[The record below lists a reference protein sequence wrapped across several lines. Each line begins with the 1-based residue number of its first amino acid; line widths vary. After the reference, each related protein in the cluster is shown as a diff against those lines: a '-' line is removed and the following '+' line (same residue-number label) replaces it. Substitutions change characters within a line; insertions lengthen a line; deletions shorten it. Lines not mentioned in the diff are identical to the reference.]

1 MGGPGLDPGLPS
13 TDRQALKTPGEDQL
27 DFNFTETQGML
38 RDTLRRYLSDTYDF
52 DKRASM
58 LRMDGGRDPGVWKA
72 LATELGILGAALPE
86 AHGGFGGG
94 PVDSMVLMEE
104 FGRAIAVEP
113 YVPTVVIGGNALA
126 LTGGAHADAL
136 LPGIISGEVVI
147 GAGFYEP
154 QGRYNLADLKTTAK
168 ADGSG
173 WTLNGHKSVVVA
185 APYAT
190 HLLVS
195 ARTGGSQ
202 REAAGVSLFLVEA
215 NAKGLVRRDYPCVD
229 GYMASEVYFENANVG
244 PHALLGAEGQALG
257 LIETLVDHAAMAQC
271 AEATGAMKKLHELT
285 LDYAKQR
292 KQFGKAIGD
301 FQVIQHRLVDMFME
315 AEQATS
321 MTLMGTLRLDDPDR
335 AKWVSQAKAK
345 INKGARALGQWAV
358 QTHGGIGIT
367 TELAAGHY
375 FKRLSIIET
384 QFGDFDYH
392 MGRLEERLLAA

>member
-1 MGGPGLDPGLPS
+1 
-13 TDRQALKTPGEDQL
+13 L
-27 DFNFTETQGML
+27 DFNYTETQSML
-38 RDTLRRYLSDTYDF
+38 RDTLRRYLADAYDF
-52 DKRASM
+52 DKRQAM
-58 LRMDGGRDPGVWKA
+58 LRREGGRDPGVWKA

-94 PVDSMVLMEE
+94 PVDTMVLMEE

-113 YVPTVVIGGNALA
+113 YVPTIVIGAQALA
-126 LTGGAHADAL
+126 ETGGAHAEAL
-136 LPGIISGEVVI
+136 IPAIIGGEAI
-147 GAGFYEP
+147 LGFAYAEP

-173 WTLNGHKSVVVA
+173 WTLNGHKAVVLA

-190 HLLVS
+190 HLLVT

-202 REAAGVSLFLVEA
+202 RESQGISLFLVETGT
-215 NAKGLVRRDYPCVD
+215 KGVVRRDYPTVD
-229 GYMASEVYFENANVG
+229 GFMASEVYFENANVG
-244 PHALLGAEGQALG
+244 PHALLGAEGQALP
-257 LIETLVDHAAMAQC
+257 LIEKLVDHATMAAC
-271 AEATGAMKKLHELT
+271 AEATGAMKKMHELT

-315 AEQATS
+315 AEQAQS
-321 MTLMGTLRLDDPDR
+321 MTLMGTLRLDDPLR

-392 MGRLEERLLAA
+392 MGRLEAGLLAEAA

>member
-1 MGGPGLDPGLPS
+1 
-13 TDRQALKTPGEDQL
+13 L

-38 RDTLRRYLSDTYDF
+38 RDTLRRYLADTYDF
-52 DKRASM
+52 DKRAAM
-58 LRMDGGRDPGVWKA
+58 LKREGGRDPGVWKA

-86 AHGGFGGG
+86 QYGGFGGS
-94 PVDSMVLMEE
+94 PIDSMVLMEE

-113 YVPTVVIGGNALA
+113 YVPTVVLGAGALVATGGQLADELVPAIIGG
-126 LTGGAHADAL
+126 D
-136 LPGIISGEVVI
+136 VI
-147 GAGFYEP
+147 VGAGFYEP
-154 QGRYNLADLKTTAK
+154 QGRYNLADVATTAK

-173 WTLNGHKSVVVA
+173 WTLNGHKAVVVA

-195 ARTGGSQ
+195 ARTGGSR
-202 REAAGVSLFLVEA
+202 REGKGVSLFLVEA
-215 NAKGLVRRDYPCVD
+215 NAKGVVRRDYPCVD

-244 PHALLGAEGQALG
+244 PHALLGAEGGALP
-257 LIETLVDHAAMAQC
+257 LIEQLVDHAAMAQC
-271 AEATGAMKKLHELT
+271 AEATGAMKVLNELT

-321 MTLMGTLRLDDPDR
+321 MTLMGTLRLDDAQR
-335 AKWVSQAKAK
+335 TKWVSQAKAK

-392 MGRLEERLLAA
+392 MGRLEAGLSA

>member
-1 MGGPGLDPGLPS
+1 
-13 TDRQALKTPGEDQL
+13 L
-27 DFNFTETQGML
+27 DFNYTETQTML
-38 RDTLRRYLSDTYDF
+38 RDTLRRYLADTYDF
-52 DKRASM
+52 DKRAAM
-58 LRMDGGRDPGVWKA
+58 LRMEGGRDPGVWRA

-104 FGRAIAVEP
+104 FGRALAVEP
-113 YVPTVVIGGNALA
+113 YVPTVVLGGNALVA
-126 LTGGAHADAL
+126 TGGDHADTL
-136 LPGIISGEVVI
+136 LPAIIAGEVI
-147 GAGFYEP
+147 LGAGFYEP

-173 WTLNGHKSVVVA
+173 WTLNGHKAVVVA

-190 HLLVS
+190 HLLVT

-202 REAAGVSLFLVEA
+202 REPSGVSLFLVEA
-215 NAKGLVRRDYPCVD
+215 NARGIVRRDYPTVD
-229 GYMASEVYFENANVG
+229 GFMASEVYFENANVG
-244 PHALLGAEGQALG
+244 PHALLGAEGQALP
-257 LIETLVDHAAMAQC
+257 LVETLVDHAAMAQC

-285 LDYAKQR
+285 LEYARQR

-321 MTLMGTLRLDDPDR
+321 MTLMGTLRLDDPNR

-345 INKGARALGQWAV
+345 ISKGARALGQNAV

-367 TELAAGHY
+367 TELPAGHY
-375 FKRLSIIET
+375 FKRLTLLES
-384 QFGDFDYH
+384 QFGDFDHH
-392 MGRLEERLLAA
+392 MARLEAQLLAA

>member
-1 MGGPGLDPGLPS
+1 M
-13 TDRQALKTPGEDQL
+13 
-27 DFNFTETQGML
+27 DFNFNETQGML
-38 RDTLRRYLSDTYDF
+38 RDTLRRYLADTYDF
-52 DKRASM
+52 DKRVAM
-58 LRMDGGRDPGVWKA
+58 LKREGGRDPGVWKA

-86 AHGGFGGG
+86 QYGGFGGS

-113 YVPTVVIGGNALA
+113 YVPTVVLGAGALVA
-126 LTGGAHADAL
+126 TSGQQASELV
-136 LPGIISGEVVI
+136 PGIIGGDVI
-147 GAGFYEP
+147 VGAGFYEP
-154 QGRYNLADLKTTAK
+154 QGRYNLADVATTAK

-173 WTLNGHKSVVVA
+173 WTLNGHKAVVVA

-202 REAAGVSLFLVEA
+202 REANGVSLFLVEA
-215 NAKGLVRRDYPCVD
+215 NAKGVVRRDYPCVD
-229 GYMASEVYFENANVG
+229 GYMASEVYFENAQVG
-244 PHALLGAEGQALG
+244 PHALLGAEGSALP
-257 LIETLVDHAAMAQC
+257 LIEQLVDHAAMAQC
-271 AEATGAMKKLHELT
+271 AEATGAMKRLNELT

-321 MTLMGTLRLDDPDR
+321 MTLMGTLRLDDAER
-335 AKWVSQAKAK
+335 TKWVSQAKAK

-392 MGRLEERLLAA
+392 MARLEAGLAA

>member
-1 MGGPGLDPGLPS
+1 
-13 TDRQALKTPGEDQL
+13 L
-27 DFNFTETQGML
+27 DFNFTQTQSML
-38 RDTLRRYLSDTYDF
+38 RDTLRRYLADAYDF
-52 DKRASM
+52 DKRQAM
-58 LRMDGGRDPGVWKA
+58 LRMEGGRDPGVWKA
-72 LATELGILGAALPE
+72 LATELGVLGAALPE

-113 YVPTVVIGGNALA
+113 YVPTVVIGAQALVEA
-126 LTGGAHADAL
+126 GGSLADELVPAIIAGDAILAFAHA
-136 LPGIISGEVVI
+136 
-147 GAGFYEP
+147 EP
-154 QGRYNLADLKTTAK
+154 QGRYNLANLRTTAK

-173 WTLNGHKSVVVA
+173 WTLNGHKAVVIA

-190 HLLVS
+190 HYLVS

-202 REAAGVSLFLVEA
+202 MESSGVSLFLVEA
-215 NAKGLVRRDYPCVD
+215 GAKGIVRRDYPTVD
-229 GYMASEVYFENANVG
+229 GFMASDLYFENANVG
-244 PHALLGAEGQALG
+244 PHALLGAEGGALP
-257 LIETLVDHAAMAQC
+257 LIEKLADHATMALC

-285 LDYAKQR
+285 LDYARQR

-301 FQVIQHRLVDMFME
+301 FQVIQHRLVDMFLE
-315 AEQATS
+315 AEQAAS

-335 AKWVSQAKAK
+335 SKWVSQAKAK

-392 MGRLEERLLAA
+392 MGRLEAALAA

>member
-1 MGGPGLDPGLPS
+1 M
-13 TDRQALKTPGEDQL
+13 

-38 RDTLRRYLSDTYDF
+38 RDTLRRYLADTYDF
-52 DKRASM
+52 DKRVAM
-58 LRMDGGRDPGVWKA
+58 LKRDGGRDPGVWKA

-86 AHGGFGGG
+86 QYGGFGGS
-94 PVDSMVLMEE
+94 PIDSMVLMEE

-113 YVPTVVIGGNALA
+113 YVPTVVLGAGALVA
-126 LTGGAHADAL
+126 TGGSQADEL
-136 LPGIISGEVVI
+136 VPGIIGGDVII

-154 QGRYNLADLKTTAK
+154 QGRYNLADVSTTAK

-173 WTLNGHKSVVVA
+173 WTLNGHKAVVVA

-202 REAAGVSLFLVEA
+202 REASGVSLFLVEA
-215 NAKGLVRRDYPCVD
+215 NAKGVVRRDYPCVD

-244 PHALLGAEGQALG
+244 PHALLGTEGGALP
-257 LIETLVDHAAMAQC
+257 LIEQLVDHAAMAQC
-271 AEATGAMKKLHELT
+271 AEATGAMKRLNELT

-321 MTLMGTLRLDDPDR
+321 MTLMGTLRLEDAER

-392 MGRLEERLLAA
+392 MARLEAGL

>member
-1 MGGPGLDPGLPS
+1 M
-13 TDRQALKTPGEDQL
+13 

-38 RDTLRRYLSDTYDF
+38 RDTLRRYLADTYDF
-52 DKRASM
+52 DKRAAM
-58 LRMDGGRDPGVWKA
+58 LKREGGRDPGVWKA

-86 AHGGFGGG
+86 QYGGFGGS
-94 PVDSMVLMEE
+94 PIDTMVLMEE

-113 YVPTVVIGGNALA
+113 YVPTVVLGAGALVATGGQVADELVPAIIGG
-126 LTGGAHADAL
+126 D
-136 LPGIISGEVVI
+136 VI
-147 GAGFYEP
+147 VAAGFYEP
-154 QGRYNLADLKTTAK
+154 QGRYNLADVTTTAK

-173 WTLNGHKSVVVA
+173 WTLNGHKAVVVA

-195 ARTGGSQ
+195 ARTGGNQ
-202 REAAGVSLFLVEA
+202 REGKGVSLFLVEA
-215 NAKGLVRRDYPCVD
+215 NAKGVVRRDYPCVD
-229 GYMASEVYFENANVG
+229 GYMASEVYFENVSLPG
-244 PHALLGAEGQALG
+244 SALLGADGGALP
-257 LIETLVDHAAMAQC
+257 LIEQLVDHAAMAQC
-271 AEATGAMKKLHELT
+271 AEATGAMKVLNELT

-321 MTLMGTLRLDDPDR
+321 MTLMGTLRLDDAER
-335 AKWVSQAKAK
+335 TKWVSQAKAK

-392 MGRLEERLLAA
+392 MARLEAGL

>member
-1 MGGPGLDPGLPS
+1 M
-13 TDRQALKTPGEDQL
+13 

-38 RDTLRRYLSDTYDF
+38 RDTLRRYLADTYDF
-52 DKRASM
+52 DKRAAM
-58 LRMDGGRDPGVWKA
+58 LRMEGGRDPGVWRS

-94 PVDSMVLMEE
+94 PIDSMVLMEE

-113 YVPTVVIGGNALA
+113 YVPTVVIGGNALVA
-126 LTGGAHADAL
+126 TGGAHADAL
-136 LPGIISGEVVI
+136 VPGIISGEVVI

-154 QGRYNLADLKTTAK
+154 QGRYNLADIKTAAK

-190 HLLVS
+190 HFLVS
-195 ARTGGSQ
+195 ARSGGSQ
-202 REAAGVSLFLVEA
+202 REAGGVSLFLVEA
-215 NAKGLVRRDYPCVD
+215 NARGVVRRDYPCVD
-229 GYMASEVYFENANVG
+229 GYMASELYFENASVG
-244 PHALLGAEGQALG
+244 PDALLGAEGAALP
-257 LIETLVDHAAMAQC
+257 LIEMLVDHAAMAQC
-271 AEATGAMKKLHELT
+271 AEATGTMKKLHELT

-321 MTLMGTLRLDDPDR
+321 MTLMGTLRLDDADR
-335 AKWVSQAKAK
+335 PKWVSQAKAK

-392 MGRLEERLLAA
+392 MGRLEDRLLAA

>member
-1 MGGPGLDPGLPS
+1 M
-13 TDRQALKTPGEDQL
+13 
-27 DFNFTETQGML
+27 DFNTTETQGML

-52 DKRASM
+52 DKRQAM
-58 LRMDGGRDPGVWKA
+58 LRREGGRDPGVWKA

-94 PVDSMVLMEE
+94 PVESMVLMEE

-126 LTGGAHADAL
+126 LTGGDHADAL
-136 LPGIISGEVVI
+136 IPGIIAGEVII

-215 NAKGLVRRDYPCVD
+215 DTRGVVHRDYPCVD
-229 GYMASEVYFENANVG
+229 GYMASEVYFENASVG
-244 PHALLGAEGQALG
+244 PHALLGAEGQALP
-257 LIETLVDHAAMAQC
+257 LIEALVDHAAMAQC

-285 LDYAKQR
+285 LDYARQR
-292 KQFGKAIGD
+292 KQFGKAISD

-321 MTLMGTLRLDDPDR
+321 MTLMGTLRLDDADR
-335 AKWVSQAKAK
+335 TKWVSQAKAK

-375 FKRLSIIET
+375 FKRLSILET
-384 QFGDFDYH
+384 QFGDFDHH
-392 MGRLEERLLAA
+392 MARLEAHLLAA

>member
-1 MGGPGLDPGLPS
+1 M
-13 TDRQALKTPGEDQL
+13 
-27 DFNFTETQGML
+27 DFNTTETQGML

-52 DKRASM
+52 DKRQAM
-58 LRMDGGRDPGVWKA
+58 LRHEGGRDPGVWKA

-94 PVDSMVLMEE
+94 PVESMVLMEE

-126 LTGGAHADAL
+126 LTGGDHADAL
-136 LPGIISGEVVI
+136 IPGIIAGEVII

-215 NAKGLVRRDYPCVD
+215 DTRGVVRRDYPCVD
-229 GYMASEVYFENANVG
+229 GYMASEVYFENASVG
-244 PHALLGAEGQALG
+244 PHALLGAEGQALP
-257 LIETLVDHAAMAQC
+257 LIEALVDHAAMAQC

-285 LDYAKQR
+285 LDYARQR
-292 KQFGKAIGD
+292 KQFGKAISD

-321 MTLMGTLRLDDPDR
+321 MTLMGTLRLDDADR
-335 AKWVSQAKAK
+335 TKWVSQAKAK

-375 FKRLSIIET
+375 FKRLSILET
-384 QFGDFDYH
+384 QFGDFDHH
-392 MGRLEERLLAA
+392 MARLEAHLLAA

>member
-1 MGGPGLDPGLPS
+1 M
-13 TDRQALKTPGEDQL
+13 

-38 RDTLRRYLSDTYDF
+38 RDTLRRYLADNYDV
-52 DKRASM
+52 DKRAAM
-58 LRMDGGRDPGVWKA
+58 LKREGGRDPGVWRA

-94 PVDSMVLMEE
+94 PVDTMVLMEE

-113 YVPTVVIGGNALA
+113 YVSTVVLGAGALVE
-126 LTGGAHADAL
+126 TGGARADAL
-136 LPGIISGEVVI
+136 VPGIIGGDVI
-147 GAGFYEP
+147 VGAGFYEP

-173 WTLNGHKSVVVA
+173 WTLNGHKAVVVA

-190 HLLVS
+190 HLLVT

-202 REAAGVSLFLVEA
+202 REGAGVSLFLVEA
-215 NAKGLVRRDYPCVD
+215 NAKGVVRRDYPCVD
-229 GYMASEVYFENANVG
+229 GYMASEVYFENASVG
-244 PHALLGAEGQALG
+244 SDALLGAEGGALP
-257 LIETLVDHAAMAQC
+257 LVEKLVDHAAMAQC

-292 KQFGKAIGD
+292 KQFGKAIGE

-315 AEQATS
+315 AEQAQS
-321 MTLMGTLRLDDPDR
+321 MTLMGTLRLDDPNR

-375 FKRLSIIET
+375 FKRLSIIES
-384 QFGDFDYH
+384 QFGDLDH
-392 MGRLEERLLAA
+392 HLGRLEAGLLAEAA

>member
-1 MGGPGLDPGLPS
+1 M
-13 TDRQALKTPGEDQL
+13 
-27 DFNFTETQGML
+27 DFNTTETQGML

-52 DKRASM
+52 DKRQAM
-58 LRMDGGRDPGVWKA
+58 LRREGGRDPGVWKA

-94 PVDSMVLMEE
+94 PVESMVLMEE

-126 LTGGAHADAL
+126 LTGGDHADAL
-136 LPGIISGEVVI
+136 IPGIIAGEVII

-215 NAKGLVRRDYPCVD
+215 DTRGVVRRDYPCVD
-229 GYMASEVYFENANVG
+229 GYMASEVYFENASVG
-244 PHALLGAEGQALG
+244 PHALLGAEGQALP
-257 LIETLVDHAAMAQC
+257 LIEALVDHAAMAQC

-285 LDYAKQR
+285 LDYARQR
-292 KQFGKAIGD
+292 KQFGKAISD

-321 MTLMGTLRLDDPDR
+321 MTLMGTLRLDDADR
-335 AKWVSQAKAK
+335 TKWVSQAKAK

-375 FKRLSIIET
+375 FKRLSILET
-384 QFGDFDYH
+384 QFGDFDHH
-392 MGRLEERLLAA
+392 MARLEAHLLAA

>member
-1 MGGPGLDPGLPS
+1 M
-13 TDRQALKTPGEDQL
+13 

-38 RDTLRRYLSDTYDF
+38 RDTLRRYLADTYDF
-52 DKRASM
+52 DKRVAM
-58 LRMDGGRDPGVWKA
+58 LKREGGRDPGVWKA

-86 AHGGFGGG
+86 QYGGFGGT
-94 PVDSMVLMEE
+94 PIDSMVLMEE

-113 YVPTVVIGGNALA
+113 YVPTVVLGAGALVATGGQLADELVPAIIGG
-126 LTGGAHADAL
+126 DA
-136 LPGIISGEVVI
+136 IV

-154 QGRYNLADLKTTAK
+154 QGRYNLADVATTAK

-173 WTLNGHKSVVVA
+173 WTLNGHKAVVVA

-202 REAAGVSLFLVEA
+202 REAKGVSLFLVEA
-215 NAKGLVRRDYPCVD
+215 NAKGVVRRDYPCVD

-244 PHALLGAEGQALG
+244 PHALLGAEGGALP
-257 LIETLVDHAAMAQC
+257 LIEQLVDHAAMAQC
-271 AEATGAMKKLHELT
+271 AEATGAMKVLNELT

-321 MTLMGTLRLDDPDR
+321 MTLMGTLRLDDAQR
-335 AKWVSQAKAK
+335 TKWVSQAKAK

-392 MGRLEERLLAA
+392 MARLEAGLN

>member
-1 MGGPGLDPGLPS
+1 
-13 TDRQALKTPGEDQL
+13 L
-27 DFNFTETQGML
+27 DFNFTQTQSML
-38 RDTLRRYLSDTYDF
+38 RDTLRRYLADAYDF
-52 DKRASM
+52 DKRQAM
-58 LRMDGGRDPGVWKA
+58 LRMEGGRDPGIWKA
-72 LATELGILGAALPE
+72 LATELGVLGAALPE

-113 YVPTVVIGGNALA
+113 YVPTVVIGAQALVEA
-126 LTGGAHADAL
+126 GGSLADELVPAIIAGEAILAFAHA
-136 LPGIISGEVVI
+136 
-147 GAGFYEP
+147 EP
-154 QGRYNLADLKTTAK
+154 QGRYNLANLRTTAK

-173 WTLNGHKSVVVA
+173 WTLNGHKAVVIA

-190 HLLVS
+190 HYLVS

-202 REAAGVSLFLVEA
+202 MESSGVSLFLVEA
-215 NAKGLVRRDYPCVD
+215 GAKGIVRRDYPTVD
-229 GYMASEVYFENANVG
+229 GFMASDLYFENANVG
-244 PHALLGAEGQALG
+244 PHALLGAEGGALP
-257 LIETLVDHAAMAQC
+257 LIEKLADHATMALC

-285 LDYAKQR
+285 LDYARQR

-301 FQVIQHRLVDMFME
+301 FQVIQHRLVDMFLE
-315 AEQATS
+315 AEQAAS

-335 AKWVSQAKAK
+335 SKWVSQAKAK

-392 MGRLEERLLAA
+392 MGRLEAALAA

>member
-1 MGGPGLDPGLPS
+1 M
-13 TDRQALKTPGEDQL
+13 

-38 RDTLRRYLSDTYDF
+38 RDTLRRYLADTYDF
-52 DKRASM
+52 DKRVAM
-58 LRMDGGRDPGVWKA
+58 LKREGGRDPGVWKA

-86 AHGGFGGG
+86 QYGGFGGT
-94 PVDSMVLMEE
+94 PIDSMVLMEE

-113 YVPTVVIGGNALA
+113 YVPTVVLGAGALVA
-126 LTGGAHADAL
+126 TGGAQADEL
-136 LPGIISGEVVI
+136 VPGIIGGDVII

-154 QGRYNLADLKTTAK
+154 QGRYNLADVATTAK

-173 WTLNGHKSVVVA
+173 WTLNGHKAVVVA

-202 REAAGVSLFLVEA
+202 RDAKGVSLFLVEA
-215 NAKGLVRRDYPCVD
+215 NAKGVVRRDYPCVD

-244 PHALLGAEGQALG
+244 PHALLGAEGGALP
-257 LIETLVDHAAMAQC
+257 LIEQLVDHAAMAQC
-271 AEATGAMKKLHELT
+271 AEATGAMKRLNELT

-321 MTLMGTLRLDDPDR
+321 MTLMGTLRLDDAER
-335 AKWVSQAKAK
+335 TKWVSQAKAK

-392 MGRLEERLLAA
+392 MARLEAGL

>member
-1 MGGPGLDPGLPS
+1 
-13 TDRQALKTPGEDQL
+13 L
-27 DFNFTETQGML
+27 DFNFTETQSML
-38 RDTLRRYLSDTYDF
+38 RDTLRRYLADSYDF
-52 DKRASM
+52 DKRQAM
-58 LRMDGGRDPGVWKA
+58 LKMDGGRDPGIWKA
-72 LATELGILGAALPE
+72 LATEIGILGAALPE
-86 AHGGFGGG
+86 QYGGFGGG
-94 PVDSMVLMEE
+94 PIDSMVLMEE

-113 YVPTVVIGGNALA
+113 YVPTIVIGAQALVA
-126 LTGGAHADAL
+126 AGGDHADAL
-136 LPGIISGEVVI
+136 IPAIIGGEAI
-147 GAGFYEP
+147 LGFAYAEP
-154 QGRYNLADLKTTAK
+154 QGRYNLANLRTTAR

-190 HLLVS
+190 HLLVT

-202 REAAGVSLFLVEA
+202 QEAEGVSLFLVEA
-215 NAKGLVRRDYPCVD
+215 NAKGIVRRDYPNVD
-229 GYMASEVYFENANVG
+229 GSMASEVYFENATVG
-244 PHALLGAEGQALG
+244 PHALLGAEGGALP
-257 LIETLVDHAAMAQC
+257 LVEQLVDHATMAIC
-271 AEATGAMKKLHELT
+271 AEATGAMRRLHELT
-285 LDYAKQR
+285 LDYARQR

-315 AEQATS
+315 AEQANS
-321 MTLMGTLRLDDPDR
+321 MTLMGTIRLDEPGR

-392 MGRLEERLLAA
+392 MGRLEAALD